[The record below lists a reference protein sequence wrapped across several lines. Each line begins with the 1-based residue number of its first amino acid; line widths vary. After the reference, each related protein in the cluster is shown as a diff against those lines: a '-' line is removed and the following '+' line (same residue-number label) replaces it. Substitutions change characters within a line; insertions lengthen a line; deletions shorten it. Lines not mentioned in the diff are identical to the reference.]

1 MDGPADRLAEF
12 RRHGGRLEA
21 AAALFP
27 DAPRPWLDLSTGVNP
42 RPYPLRRVPRAA
54 LARLPDP
61 RETVAA
67 EAAAA
72 RAFGAAPEAVVSVPG
87 SEAALRLLPR
97 LIGARSVAIA
107 PATYG
112 GHAEAW
118 REAGAE
124 IVRDPVGADAW
135 VAVNPN
141 NPDGALTP
149 KADLLASAERRWTIV
164 DEAFVDA
171 QPDDSLAPQAGGRL
185 VVLRSFGKFY
195 GLPGLRL
202 GFVVADPGLIAKIRL
217 AQGDWP
223 VGAEA
228 VAAAR
233 AAYADTDWA
242 AAARARLARDAKR
255 LDALLRGAGLPPTMG
270 TSLFRLAH
278 APDASALFLRLAQ
291 AGILCRPFDDAH
303 RLRFGLPGTPRA
315 WTRLA
320 QALTGDAA

>member
-61 RETVAA
+61 RDTAAA

-72 RAFGAAPEAVVSVPG
+72 QAFGAAPEAVVAVPG

-97 LIGARSVAIA
+97 LLGARTVAISTE
-107 PATYG
+107 TYG

-118 REAGAE
+118 RAAGADVIRDPAGAE
-124 IVRDPVGADAW
+124 AW
-135 VAVNPN
+135 VVVNPN

-149 KADLLASAERRWTIV
+149 MADLLASAKRRWTIV

-171 QPDDSLAPQAGGRL
+171 TPQQSLAAQAGGRL
-185 VVLRSFGKFY
+185 VALRSFGKFY

-202 GFVVADPGLIAKIRL
+202 GFVVADPGLAAKIRL

-233 AAYADTDWA
+233 AAYADDGWA
-242 AAARARLARDAKR
+242 AATRIRLARDARR
-255 LDALLRGAGLPPTMG
+255 LDALLQGAGLPPTQG
-270 TSLFRLAH
+270 TALFRLAR
-278 APDASALFLRLAQ
+278 APDAAALFLRLAQ
-291 AGILCRPFDDAH
+291 AGILTRPFEDAC

-320 QALTGDAA
+320 QALTGEAA

>member
-61 RETVAA
+61 RETAAA

-72 RAFGAAPEAVVSVPG
+72 QAFGAAAEAVVAVPG

-97 LIGARSVAIA
+97 LLGARTVAISG
-107 PATYG
+107 ATYG

-118 REAGAE
+118 RAAGAE
-124 IVRDPVGADAW
+124 VVRGAAGAEAW
-135 VAVNPN
+135 VVVNPN

-149 KADLLASAERRWTIV
+149 KADLIASAERRWTIV

-171 QPDDSLAPQAGGRL
+171 TPEQSLAAKAGRRL

-202 GFVVADPGLIAKIRL
+202 GFVVADPGLVAKIRL

-228 VAAAR
+228 VAAAQ
-233 AAYADTDWA
+233 AAYADDEWA
-242 AAARARLARDAKR
+242 ADTRARLTRDAKR
-255 LDALLRGAGLPPTMG
+255 LDALLRDAGLPPTEG
-270 TSLFRLAH
+270 TALFRLAR
-278 APDASALFLRLAQ
+278 APDAAVLFLRLAQ
-291 AGILCRPFDDAH
+291 AGILTRPFDDAH

-320 QALTGDAA
+320 RALRGEAA